1 MPMPDELTWDDSFA
15 IARTLKRLHPGMVME
30 NVSLQ
35 DIYIWTLSLPDFKDD
50 LDLCNDA
57 ILMAIYL
64 EWFEEENAV

>member
-1 MPMPDELTWDDSFA
+1 
-15 IARTLKRLHPGMVME
+15 ME

-35 DIYIWTLSLPDFKDD
+35 DIYNWTLSLPDFKDD